1 MKTTKKIVS
10 VLCIVVIAIATLTLT
25 GCGKKEEKSEDKAT
39 LVGTWEYTR
48 GNGSTYA
55 YIFKDDNTGAYSV
68 YGSEMPF
75 TYEDDGE
82 KVTILYNG
90 NTISNTFEY
99 RIEGDKLIIKDSF
112 GDDVEYTKK

>member
-1 MKTTKKIVS
+1 MKTTKKVIS
-10 VLCIVVIAIATLTLT
+10 ALCIIMIAVATLTLA
-25 GCGKKEEKSEDKAT
+25 GCGKKDEKSEKVT

-48 GNGSTYA
+48 GSGSSYA
-55 YIFKDDNTGAYSV
+55 YIFKEDKTGAYSV

-82 KVTILYNG
+82 KVTILYDG

-99 RIEGDKLIIKDSF
+99 RIEGNKLIIKDSF
-112 GDDVEYTKK
+112 GNDVEYTKK